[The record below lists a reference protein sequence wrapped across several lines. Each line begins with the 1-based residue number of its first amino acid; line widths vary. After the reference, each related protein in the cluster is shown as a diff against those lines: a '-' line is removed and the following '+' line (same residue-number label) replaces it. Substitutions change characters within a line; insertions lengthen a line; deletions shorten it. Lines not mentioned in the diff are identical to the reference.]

1 MFSPFPVKGMHSH
14 QYILFILFL
23 LWSLNLCTIVSL
35 TYLKFSFQKGASTT
49 ADEEEEEEEDIDF
62 DEDFD
67 GKFSLTSRIFFL
79 AYNNLCSLEAKLTLQ

>member
-1 MFSPFPVKGMHSH
+1 
-14 QYILFILFL
+14 
-23 LWSLNLCTIVSL
+23 
-35 TYLKFSFQKGASTT
+35 LKFSFQKGASTT